1 MSHPSKDQA
10 CTLHHSYLVVF
21 HSCSIRHSAVVNMDE
36 EERIVY
42 GLDTRDEERVRKMF
56 EAAHM
61 VKELSLLKGE
71 QLNKQ
76 EELLDAISSYNTLAD
91 EIAEENVITISQND
105 EIEGSEEFLKA
116 KPDWTGEVHVQKKN
130 KERRKFLKA
139 KVEALVKDRN
149 IIVS

>member
-1 MSHPSKDQA
+1 
-10 CTLHHSYLVVF
+10 
-21 HSCSIRHSAVVNMDE
+21 MDE

-42 GLDTRDEERVRKMF
+42 GLDTRDEERVRKM
-56 EAAHM
+56 

-76 EELLDAISSYNTLAD
+76 VELVDAISSYNTLAD

-105 EIEGSEEFLKA
+105 EIEGFEEFLKA
-116 KPDWTGEVHVQKKN
+116 KPDWRGEVHVQKKN
-130 KERRKFLKA
+130 KEMRKFLKA